1 MQRPHGDVSVNPTDE
16 RADATPPPGVD
27 GPPQTVQTVG
37 ALIRLLRTKAR
48 RSLGNVAEA
57 AGLSPGLLSQIE
69 RGMGN
74 PSLTTLVKLAHAL
87 DVPVG
92 RFFVSERPTHA
103 LVRRGEHPRL
113 QLADDSIVHELLT
126 PHTHGRLGMI
136 KTMITSGWTNE
147 NAPFAHDGEECVYV
161 TDGKLTISIAET
173 RYLLGEGDSVTF
185 DSALP
190 HWYRNDT
197 GEAAVTISAMTPP
210 SF

>member
-1 MQRPHGDVSVNPTDE
+1 MQRPHGDVSVNP
-16 RADATPPPGVD
+16 ADQPGDAAAPSVD
-27 GPPQTVQTVG
+27 DPPQTVQAVG
-37 ALIRLLRTKAR
+37 ALIRLLRTEAR
-48 RSLGNVAEA
+48 RSLGHVAEA

-92 RFFVSERPTHA
+92 RFFLTEQPTHA
-103 LVRRGEHPRL
+103 LVRKGEHPRL
-113 QLADDSIVHELLT
+113 QLAEDSLVYELLT
-126 PHTHGRLGMI
+126 PNTHGRLGMI
-136 KTMITSGWTNE
+136 KTVITGGWTNE

-161 TDGKLTISIAET
+161 IDGKLTISIAGT

-197 GEAAVTISAMTPP
+197 DDAAVTISAMTPP